1 MVGELSANIYVFDA
15 RDNLPDTRPYSMDI
29 LGNPLHYDITVMDFT
44 RIPYRR
50 IRRESFDHAP

>member
-15 RDNLPDTRPYSMDI
+15 RGNPPHTRPYSMDI
-29 LGNPLHYDITVMDFT
+29 KENPLNYDITVMDFT
-44 RIPYRR
+44 HIPYRR